1 MRYLPLERKE
11 VLQKMKFLVR
21 QRYYF
26 RKQDLTAG
34 MIADEI
40 GISRSALLKIVKEEM
55 DISFLDFV
63 NKCRVQHAR
72 KLVVGNKG
80 KHTMEWIQIMSG
92 FGSLHTFYKKYKE
105 AYGEA
110 PYSSYK

>member
-1 MRYLPLERKE
+1 
-11 VLQKMKFLVR
+11 MKFLVR